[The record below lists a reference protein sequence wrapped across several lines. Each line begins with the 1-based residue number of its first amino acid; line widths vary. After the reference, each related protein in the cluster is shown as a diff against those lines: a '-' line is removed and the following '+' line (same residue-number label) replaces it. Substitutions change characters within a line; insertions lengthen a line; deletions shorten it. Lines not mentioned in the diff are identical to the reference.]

1 MKKETENQ
9 MNNCVREVFEPRYGR
24 RLSDDE
30 VFEISRNL
38 LAYAKWLIKVGG
50 RLYGK
55 SGNLSENR
63 DEARIAQRVE

>member
-1 MKKETENQ
+1 

-24 RLSDDE
+24 RLSEDE

-55 SGNLSENR
+55 SGNLSENGN
-63 DEARIAQRVE
+63 ETGMAQPVE